1 MRIPISPPF
10 VRVFVFEIKEVNKNH
25 LYSSSATCGGG
36 VPPEPTMAL
45 FFFLL
50 KGIILLLCQCV
61 SSSEARL
68 RSVINSMKSYRR
80 NPAGQLTAQ
89 MSGVVAGLSI
99 KEPVASFDLI

>member
-45 FFFLL
+45 FF
-50 KGIILLLCQCV
+50 
-61 SSSEARL
+61 
-68 RSVINSMKSYRR
+68 
-80 NPAGQLTAQ
+80 
-89 MSGVVAGLSI
+89 
-99 KEPVASFDLI
+99 SF